1 MPGINEKSPPN
12 TAPEATTNTGTT
24 NTAATSNSTNN
35 SVKKPITWAGR
46 MQHIMVQSFMLGVG
60 IGFGYVVT
68 NLTLAL
74 LVAAG
79 VSGKRES
86 AILGKR
92 EKSISL

>member
-1 MPGINEKSPPN
+1 
-12 TAPEATTNTGTT
+12 
-24 NTAATSNSTNN
+24 
-35 SVKKPITWAGR
+35 

-86 AILGKR
+86 VILGKR